1 MLDGRVFDGM
11 MLAKMDVGEAIGLF
25 VSATAVLLLFVT
37 IVNSRYKAGRA
48 KVADQFGLTPDEKDD
63 QKNVLRG
70 VRDGF
75 DIALE
80 VFLVPGSKK
89 KDPQRKSRITISGAL
104 PSDIHLGRSGVMA
117 RLNDRSLASV
127 EGHDV
132 DIGSTRFD
140 ERYVIKGEP
149 LAIFALLDA
158 EARERFVAALDA
170 GWTFQKGAWTFEIFN
185 VFDNDDATARLATG
199 LELASWLRERTCQEL
214 VPRMIERVHFDP
226 EPRVR
231 LRALETLIAHE
242 VRRDSRVVALL
253 DELRHDEDPKV
264 RLLSARGRD
273 DAEAIVAMVL
283 DPELEV
289 RARLEALGELSLME
303 DGRLMSVLSALI
315 HGPGLEPVAL
325 RREALDRLERIGVE
339 AEGIALDALEDR
351 EVVVQQGA
359 VRALRS
365 IGTARAVPA
374 LRALTGPTELE
385 RAARDAVLAIQ
396 DRIGVDG
403 GGLALAEHG
412 AEAGA
417 LAVVDSRE

>member
-1 MLDGRVFDGM
+1 MGEGLVWDGVL
-11 MLAKMDVGEAIGLF
+11 LAKMGVGEAIGLL
-25 VSATAVLLLFVT
+25 VAAATLLLLVVA
-37 IVNSRYKAGRA
+37 IANSHYKAGRA
-48 KVADQFGLTPDEKDD
+48 KVARDFGLTADETDAQKD
-63 QKNVLRG
+63 VLRG

-75 DIALE
+75 EIALE

-89 KDPQRKSRITISGAL
+89 NKPQQKSRITISGGL

-117 RLNDRSLASV
+117 GFNDRALASV

-132 DIGSTRFD
+132 DIGSARFD

-158 EARERFVAALDA
+158 EARERFAAALDA
-170 GWTFQKGAWTFEIFN
+170 GWTFQTGAWTFEIFN
-185 VFDNDDATARLATG
+185 AFDNDDAAAKLATG
-199 LELASWLRERTCQEL
+199 LELASWLKERSCEEL

-226 EPRVR
+226 EPGVR
-231 LRALETLIAHE
+231 LRALERLVTHE
-242 VRRDSRVVALL
+242 VRRDTRVIALL
-253 DELRHDEDPKV
+253 DELRQDEDPKV
-264 RLLSARGRD
+264 RLLAARGRD
-273 DAEAIVAMVL
+273 DSDAIIAMVL
-283 DPELEV
+283 DPVLEV

-303 DGRLMSVLSALI
+303 DGRLREVLSALI
-315 HGPGLEPVAL
+315 RGPGLEPVAV